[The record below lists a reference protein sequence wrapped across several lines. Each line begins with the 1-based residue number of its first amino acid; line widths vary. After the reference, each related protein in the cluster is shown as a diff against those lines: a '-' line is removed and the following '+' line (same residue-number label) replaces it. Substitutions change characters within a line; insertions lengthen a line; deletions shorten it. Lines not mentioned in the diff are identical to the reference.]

1 MLQSCRTTWRL
12 LRRKGFGIKS
22 LASQRDTTAS
32 GNEMRK
38 VLGAVDL
45 TFMGIG
51 GIIGAGVF
59 VLTGVAAR
67 QAAGCATEHPCAG
80 HGQGA
85 QQQPSLRTVK
95 DNRVPIAGARIR
107 VCGAWAHCCCK

>member
-1 MLQSCRTTWRL
+1 MRSKKNSMQV
-12 LRRKGFGIKS
+12 
-22 LASQRDTTAS
+22 DTSSS
-32 GNEMRK
+32 GNQMSK

-67 QAAGCATEHPCAG
+67 QEAGCALFLCIPVRHSCRAAT
-80 HGQGA
+80 
-85 QQQPSLRTVK
+85 
-95 DNRVPIAGARIR
+95 IAGD
-107 VCGAWAHCCCK
+107 VTHTAHTLMQAV

>member
-1 MLQSCRTTWRL
+1 MRSKYISMQV
-12 LRRKGFGIKS
+12 
-22 LASQRDTTAS
+22 DTSSS
-32 GNEMRK
+32 GNHMSK

-67 QAAGCATEHPCAG
+67 QEAGCALFLCIPM
-80 HGQGA
+80 
-85 QQQPSLRTVK
+85 PS
-95 DNRVPIAGARIR
+95 
-107 VCGAWAHCCCK
+107 CCRKPWHRR

>member
-1 MLQSCRTTWRL
+1 MSRCSDTWSKFK
-12 LRRKGFGIKS
+12 RKAFVAKS
-22 LASQRDTTAS
+22 LTSQMDTSAS
-32 GNEMRK
+32 GNDMSR

-67 QAAGCATEHPCAG
+67 DTSGCDSAFF
-80 HGQGA
+80 
-85 QQQPSLRTVK
+85 SLRVS
-95 DNRVPIAGARIR
+95 VPVTWTDSLVLVGSID
-107 VCGAWAHCCCK
+107 